1 MFTTSSSLNKW
12 TPYTLS
18 GATFNDTTKTITV
31 SGTTALSGLT
41 DVIISSPTD
50 TQILQYS
57 SSSSKW
63 SNVTSVSIS
72 LVSGLQTQLN
82 SMTSSTTTNSNA
94 ITALQSSNFSLSLG
108 ALTQNQT
115 YTFYYDDTHNET
127 VSSILTSTEMGSVT
141 YVTPNADDHENVN
154 NGGSLIS
161 GSHFYSQNTLIQ
173 FSPNSTA
180 VNLGTYPFIFNEYFT
195 TLTAINTFSISS
207 NITVFGS
214 SSRCP
219 TSFQI
224 WGNNY
229 GSSDSG
235 RFNYSTGTLLW
246 SETAYFTNA
255 SNGSLYTGETYYAN
269 SGNAYGLRDLIGFN
283 PSNTAFLSYSLVIFK
298 VNNQSTL
305 NAAGAGYMASYFIP
319 KQAQLITAP
328 RYTPADFT
336 ITTATNGNPI
346 LTKQSST
353 NTVSSYTNMNNI
365 CIYELFRRVFPVIR
379 DKNTIKLTDGTHNIT
394 MSSTSSG
401 YSIGQCTDT
410 TISTPTSG
418 QLLAYNGTNWANSS
432 NCTLTQL
439 NFSNSGNT
447 ISLVAPT
454 LSSSSNYFLPTTSA
468 SSVGQVLTC
477 SGVLGTSNTLTWAP
491 CNQLQFN
498 YIKILNLNDFIG
510 INITI
515 DGSSIHISCGQHP
528 PPDFLAH
535 YHRQACS
542 RCCILIPEGRPCPSC
557 AGRESRVL
565 QRWARKPGPT
575 DSANSAVAPL
585 QQQQSQEDPIVP
597 FSLQPGPDEFDSALP
612 DVETVLKA
620 PVTTLLHIPKHLRP
634 QWNSLM
640 TKLLVDFLTTKSRR
654 SFQLLLM
661 APKCLL
667 GPLPRSGTKHAKQAA
682 SILSGRFS
690 RWEQGD
696 LQALWQESTKKRS
709 GKNQHQ
715 QNERKMEDL
724 SEFVDPKLN
733 RAITRAVSEGAYS
746 KGISLLSGESRLAEV
761 NEDTVAKLHLLHPS
775 GCSIPVSS
783 SYVDPFAVDNLK
795 IKHVLK
801 ALRSF
806 KPLSAPGPSGLRPS
820 HLLEAL
826 DVPTLGPKNSFKE
839 ALRQWILLCAR
850 GELPTWSGP
859 WIAAA
864 RLIPLLKAS
873 GGIRP
878 VAVGEVLRRLTSKVL
893 QRSFSTRLTG
903 ALAPLQL
910 GVGVR
915 GATEQIARKLRRI
928 LIANPGAFVLQIDL
942 SNAFNSV
949 DRSKVQEGLRS
960 QLPELLPW
968 FELTHSQPSP
978 LFCQDQVLVSQ
989 QGTQQGDPLGPAFFA
1004 LAIHPVISAI
1014 DTGLLWEAWYHDDGI
1029 LVGDESAVL
1038 AALASVGEH
1047 LLRMG
1052 LRVNLS
1058 KCTLWSP
1065 QGMLRSE
1072 GPVAVSDWSTPH
1084 VVLGTPFGSAAAEQQ
1099 FLESVHRKHER
1110 LLQRLSQLP
1119 DTQIA
1124 VSLLRYCL
1132 GAQKVNHLLRVMWS
1146 ERASTF
1152 VTATAVGIRRALE
1165 GILGRSLP
1173 DAAWLQSCLPIRHGG
1188 LGIQNPALTHSA
1200 AFLAS
1205 ALAEYSGAFSTTWEE
1220 TSPCAEFWD
1229 VVDSLSNQLV
1239 EDTTLAQW
1247 QVEHILP
1254 PREHILEAKF
1264 HEQRVWSDKVHLRLK
1279 QELTTSLPLRDQV
1292 RLRDQSEEHAGGWL
1306 SVVPN
1311 DNLGSRFAKGEYQL
1325 LVEFHLGLPLL
1336 PDSAAGHPCDKC
1348 GQPMDV
1354 FGDHFLTCRH
1364 SGLWRRHNFPRDVLS
1379 DIATSA
1385 GLRCQTEACVQG
1397 KARPADVLVY
1407 EWDSG
1412 RDLAVDLT
1420 VRHPLAASGQ
1430 WDPRKSQLADAE
1442 EEKNRKYLAV
1452 CNDEGM
1458 DFTPAGISTFGAFG
1472 SQGRSF
1478 LSKLFNRYAK
1488 RFGREQ
1494 EERFLGQ
1501 FQLQCWER
1509 LSVALHKAIALQ
1521 LTSVFT
1527 QLGGIVGK
1535 PYDAPVP
1542 EHLP

>member
-1 MFTTSSSLNKW
+1 M
-12 TPYTLS
+12 
-18 GATFNDTTKTITV
+18 
-31 SGTTALSGLT
+31 
-41 DVIISSPTD
+41 
-50 TQILQYS
+50 
-57 SSSSKW
+57 
-63 SNVTSVSIS
+63 
-72 LVSGLQTQLN
+72 
-82 SMTSSTTTNSNA
+82 
-94 ITALQSSNFSLSLG
+94 
-108 ALTQNQT
+108 
-115 YTFYYDDTHNET
+115 
-127 VSSILTSTEMGSVT
+127 
-141 YVTPNADDHENVN
+141 
-154 NGGSLIS
+154 
-161 GSHFYSQNTLIQ
+161 
-173 FSPNSTA
+173 
-180 VNLGTYPFIFNEYFT
+180 
-195 TLTAINTFSISS
+195 
-207 NITVFGS
+207 
-214 SSRCP
+214 
-219 TSFQI
+219 
-224 WGNNY
+224 
-229 GSSDSG
+229 
-235 RFNYSTGTLLW
+235 
-246 SETAYFTNA
+246 
-255 SNGSLYTGETYYAN
+255 
-269 SGNAYGLRDLIGFN
+269 
-283 PSNTAFLSYSLVIFK
+283 
-298 VNNQSTL
+298 
-305 NAAGAGYMASYFIP
+305 
-319 KQAQLITAP
+319 
-328 RYTPADFT
+328 
-336 ITTATNGNPI
+336 
-346 LTKQSST
+346 
-353 NTVSSYTNMNNI
+353 
-365 CIYELFRRVFPVIR
+365 
-379 DKNTIKLTDGTHNIT
+379 
-394 MSSTSSG
+394 
-401 YSIGQCTDT
+401 
-410 TISTPTSG
+410 
-418 QLLAYNGTNWANSS
+418 
-432 NCTLTQL
+432 
-439 NFSNSGNT
+439 
-447 ISLVAPT
+447 
-454 LSSSSNYFLPTTSA
+454 
-468 SSVGQVLTC
+468 
-477 SGVLGTSNTLTWAP
+477 
-491 CNQLQFN
+491 
-498 YIKILNLNDFIG
+498 
-510 INITI
+510 
-515 DGSSIHISCGQHP
+515 
-528 PPDFLAH
+528 
-535 YHRQACS
+535 
-542 RCCILIPEGRPCPSC
+542 
-557 AGRESRVL
+557 L

-1052 LRVNLS
+1052 LRINLS

-1452 CNDEGM
+1452 CNDEGL
-1458 DFTPAGISTFGAFG
+1458 DFTPVGMSTFGAFG